1 MTEARVAG
9 RPAFGHLS
17 SGTSNVRHEIR
28 ARHEFRGLR
37 TVEHYFTVPLDH
49 FGSSGSSETI
59 TVFARE
65 YVSAAHTME
74 EAARL
79 PWLLF
84 LQGGPGGRGNRFGS
98 LGGWSKAAGKDFRI
112 LMLDQRGTGLSTP
125 LDRNTL
131 PLRGSA
137 LEQAAYLEHFR
148 ADSIVADAELIRA
161 ALGSPPWTVYGQ
173 SYGGFCALTYLSFAP
188 EGLQQA
194 LITGG
199 LAPLAGPADD
209 VYRATFKRVAARN
222 AEYFTWYPEDRAT
235 VDRIAQHLR
244 TVQELLPDG
253 STLTVERFQMVGAFL
268 GGNTRVDSLH
278 YLLEDAFEG
287 SSGGARLTDSFLE
300 QVQGIVS
307 RRSNPLYALMHES
320 IYGQGEATHW
330 SAWRILRE
338 FPEFRPDADPLL
350 LTGEMVYPWYFDQD
364 PALRPLREVA
374 ELLAAKPDW
383 KPLYDAGRLAANTV
397 PVAAAVYSD
406 DIYVDRNLSLKT
418 AAAVR
423 GLQVWETPD
432 FHHDGIADDGEGIF
446 NRLMGMVRGVRG

>member
-1 MTEARVAG
+1 MAG

-37 TVEHYFTVPLDH
+37 AVEHYFTVPLDH
-49 FGSSGSSETI
+49 FGSSGSPETI

-278 YLLEDAFEG
+278 YLLEDAFAG

-320 IYGQGEATHW
+320 IYGQGEATYW

-350 LTGEMVYPWYFDQD
+350 LTGEMVYPWYFEQD

-374 ELLAAKPDW
+374 GLLAAKPDW

-406 DIYVDRNLSLKT
+406 DIYVDRNLSLDT

-446 NRLMGMVRGVRG
+446 NRLVGMVRGVRG